1 MSQPESEEQIS
12 HEPESERSEK
22 RTPIYQIQL
31 EDLSVE
37 HIDEIKMLEE
47 GWFVEFKSIFTDTA
61 KIAKSISSFANAYGG
76 VLIVGVQEAAKGRKF
91 DHFTPLSKNEA
102 EETILRL
109 RHAVEAHLSPCPF
122 FESKLIAIP
131 EFGVADPHDKW
142 IVFVK
147 IPKGE
152 KAPYLHSSGAVYTR
166 KGDSS
171 SPVALTDQGL
181 LERLW
186 SDRTKK
192 VGEIESRINFLRE
205 QSASDLPRLDIFI
218 ARTVSPRRAAGAI
231 NFKDFID
238 VASQPV
244 FPGNPPLLDNFYPI
258 DSSFVARRTEG
269 TLDNYGIMWDF
280 DWHRYIH
287 HIHIPLA
294 CHEWDGS
301 GLNNERS
308 GNERIAALEDYLAT
322 RKEFEGK
329 RIFIVDLTLSIFIM
343 SAIFYMVSKLHLNRG
358 DEDKFAI
365 NIKASS
371 IRKVVVYSDLP
382 RYKEHLE
389 KMGLPFVHRDIGFL
403 SSSMNPDDW
412 LEFPIAENNKVLYE
426 NANLDVRNAFLNFI
440 DMAQALGISRH
451 VLLGQHDRSSGESTV
466 SDLLDAFGRIISTS
480 FSYSC
485 SPNPAS

>member
-1 MSQPESEEQIS
+1 MSQPETEEQTS
-12 HEPESERSEK
+12 HETEGERSEN
-22 RTPIYQIQL
+22 RIPIYQIQL
-31 EDLSVE
+31 EDISVE
-37 HIDEIKMLEE
+37 HVHEIKMLEE
-47 GWFVEFKSIFTDTA
+47 GWFVEFKSSFTDTA

-76 VLIVGVQEAAKGRKF
+76 VLIVGIQETAKGRKF
-91 DHFTPLSKNEA
+91 DHFTPLSKDEA
-102 EETILRL
+102 EETILRF
-109 RHAVEAHLSPCPF
+109 RHAVESHLNPCPF
-122 FESKLIAIP
+122 FESKLISIQNFDAA
-131 EFGVADPHDKW
+131 ESDDKW

-152 KAPYLHSSGAVYTR
+152 KAPYLHSSGAIYTR

-171 SPVALTDQGL
+171 SPVALMDQSL

-186 SDRTKK
+186 SDRAKK
-192 VGEIESRINFLRE
+192 TGETDSRINFLLE

-218 ARTVSPRRAAGAI
+218 TRTGSPGRASKAI
-231 NFKDFID
+231 NFKEFIE

-269 TLDNYGIMWDF
+269 ALDNLGITWDF

-294 CHEWDGS
+294 CHEWEGF

-308 GNERIAALEDYLAT
+308 GNERIAALENYLVS

-329 RIFIVDLTLSIFIM
+329 RIFIVDLTLSMFIM
-343 SAIFYMVSKLHLNRG
+343 SAIFYMVSKLHLNEG
-358 DEDKFAI
+358 SKDKFSI

-371 IRKVVVYSDLP
+371 VKKVVVYSGLP
-382 RYKEHLE
+382 RYNEHLE
-389 KMGLPFVHRDIGFL
+389 NMGLPYIHRDIGFL

-412 LEFPIAENNKVLYE
+412 LEFRMIENDKAFYE
-426 NANLDVRNAFLNFI
+426 NANLDARNTFLNFI
-440 DMAQALGISRH
+440 DIAQALGISRH
-451 VLLGQHDRSSGESTV
+451 VLLGQHDSSSGEATV
-466 SDLLDAFGRIISTS
+466 GDLLDAFRKIISTN

-485 SPNPAS
+485 VPNPIS

>member
-1 MSQPESEEQIS
+1 MSQPEREGKVS
-12 HEPESERSEK
+12 HEPESERSET

-31 EDLSVE
+31 EDLSAE
-37 HIDEIKMLEE
+37 HIDEIKSLEE
-47 GWFVEFKSIFTDTA
+47 GWFVEFKSRFTDTA

-76 VLIVGVQEAAKGRKF
+76 VLIIGVEETAKGRRF
-91 DHFTPLSKNEA
+91 DHFTPLSKDEA
-102 EETILRL
+102 EDTIVRF
-109 RHAVEAHLSPCPF
+109 RHAVEAHLNPCPF
-122 FESKLIAIP
+122 FESKIICISDIDVVDS
-131 EFGVADPHDKW
+131 EDKW

-152 KAPYLHSSGAVYTR
+152 KAPYLHSSGAIYTR

-171 SPVALTDQGL
+171 SPVALTDQSL

-192 VGEIESRINFLRE
+192 VGEIEARINFLRE
-205 QSASDLPRLDIFI
+205 QSVSDFPRLDIFI
-218 ARTVSPRRAAGAI
+218 TRAESFRGASEPI
-231 NFKDFID
+231 NFKDFVG

-244 FPGNPPLLDNFYPI
+244 FPGQPPLLDNLYPI

-269 TLDNYGIMWDF
+269 ALDSLGIMWDF
-280 DWHRYIH
+280 DWFRYIH

-294 CHEWDGS
+294 CHEWDGFA
-301 GLNNERS
+301 LNKERS
-308 GNERIAALEDYLAT
+308 GNERIAALENYLVS

-329 RIFIVDLTLSIFIM
+329 KIFIVDLTLSMYMM
-343 SAIFYMVSKLHLNRG
+343 SAIFYMVSKLHLGRG
-358 DEDKFAI
+358 GEDKFAI
-365 NIKASS
+365 NLKASS
-371 IRKVVVYSDLP
+371 IKGVVVYSDLP

-412 LEFPIAENNKVLYE
+412 LEFPIVENDNTLYE
-426 NANLDVRNAFLNFI
+426 NANLDARNAFVNFVDI
-440 DMAQALGISRH
+440 AQALGISRH
-451 VLLGQHDRSSGESTV
+451 VLLGQHGRSSGEATV
-466 SDLLDAFGRIISTS
+466 SDLLDAFRKIVSSS

-485 SPNPAS
+485 TPNPTK

>member
-1 MSQPESEEQIS
+1 MSQPESEEHIS
-12 HEPESERSEK
+12 HEPENERSEK
-22 RTPIYQIQL
+22 RIPIYQIQL

-47 GWFVEFKSIFTDTA
+47 GWFVEFKSSFTDTA

-76 VLIVGVQEAAKGRKF
+76 VLIVGIQETAKGRKF
-91 DHFTPLSKNEA
+91 DHFTPLSKDEA
-102 EETILRL
+102 EETILRF
-109 RHAVEAHLSPCPF
+109 RHAVESHLNPCPF
-122 FESKLIAIP
+122 FESKLISIP
-131 EFGVADPHDKW
+131 DFNVADSDDKW

-152 KAPYLHSSGAVYTR
+152 KAPYLHSSGAIYTR

-171 SPVALTDQGL
+171 SPVALTDQSL

-192 VGEIESRINFLRE
+192 VGEIESRINFLCE
-205 QSASDLPRLDIFI
+205 QSASDFPRLDIFI
-218 ARTVSPRRAAGAI
+218 TRAGSTGRASQAI
-231 NFKDFID
+231 NFKDFIE

-244 FPGNPPLLDNFYPI
+244 FPGTPPLLDNFYPI

-269 TLDNYGIMWDF
+269 VLDSLGIIWDF
-280 DWHRYIH
+280 DWVRYIH

-294 CHEWDGS
+294 CHEWDGFE
-301 GLNNERS
+301 LNDERA
-308 GNERIAALEDYLAT
+308 GNERIATLENYLAS
-322 RKEFEGK
+322 RKELEGK
-329 RIFIVDLTLSIFIM
+329 RIFIVDLTLSMFIM
-343 SAIFYMVSKLHLNRG
+343 SAIFYMVSKLHLNG
-358 DEDKFAI
+358 GSEDRFAI

-412 LEFPIAENNKVLYE
+412 LEFPIVENDEALYE
-426 NANLDVRNAFLNFI
+426 NANLDARNTFLNFI
-440 DMAQALGISRH
+440 DIAQALGISRH
-451 VLLGQHDRSSGESTV
+451 VLLGQHDRSSGEVTV
-466 SDLLDAFGRIISTS
+466 SDLLDAFRKIISTS